1 MPGQLYNELA
11 RLLLIATDLIE
22 YAKIIAQRNPQL
34 IMLDVMPDEDED
46 GRSDQRII
54 VSMSCVLMLI
64 RHEASYLLKNSYDPV
79 LHKLYGA
86 FRKSYMAFSDFL
98 RDQFIRSRIDSAGV
112 MNNHAGKKKGW
123 GRKTRCEHWGD
134 WVERMVCD
142 SFVPQH
148 DWYQYDTLEWQNLV
162 KDCNVDAPSKLCE
175 YKVRYFFRTY
185 FFLALDC
192 SPPVVEAVD
201 ITLFHLTKN

>member
-54 VSMSCVLMLI
+54 VSVSRVLMLI

-79 LHKLYGA
+79 LHELYGT

-112 MNNHAGKKKGW
+112 MNNHVGKKKGR
-123 GRKTRCEHWGD
+123 GCKIYCEHWGD

-148 DWYQYDTLEWQNLV
+148 DWHQYDTLEWQNLV
-162 KDCNVDAPSKLCE
+162 KDCNADAPSKLCE
-175 YKVRYFFRTY
+175 YKMRYFVRSY

-201 ITLFHLTKN
+201 IALFHLTKN